1 MSRVSTKFTVTGCLF
16 LVLAMCVFWLISSYS
31 NRSLLQ
37 QQADGLGQALAEQT
51 AIQLTELILANDL
64 ISMNVVLNSLTEATG
79 VQRISVLSVDDAV
92 LAQAE
97 GRVEAIRPLVPLPV
111 PLAASRA
118 QYEAPIT
125 LNDAVAGTV
134 RLELNLDYIEAGAV
148 NSLLLIAAATFLL
161 LTVCVLLSGIYFQYV
176 VSFPANLLAFA
187 LSNIR
192 KGEIDTCPEPEA
204 NHELSAAIRQY
215 NATAEFLAQ
224 NTFLSQ
230 LSTHTPSSGS
240 PNSGT
245 AAGGQATTLLVI
257 SMANY
262 QYLASTLPSETLI
275 ELLNKYYFYIDKVSR
290 LYNGSVC
297 FCADG
302 EAVIH
307 FSSVEIEED
316 QSFFGICCAQL
327 FLQIIGDVNDV
338 GDDPIS
344 AKYRIAVH
352 SGQSLNSLYSPITQ
366 SSNNLSGETLD
377 EARMICQHCPDNA
390 LLISAAS
397 FEQAGGLSR
406 LDAEHEFKIGE
417 ATRISTFL
425 AREPMAEYKP
435 LIERQAIQLVTLF
448 AD

>member
-1 MSRVSTKFTVTGCLF
+1 
-16 LVLAMCVFWLISSYS
+16 MCVFWLISSYS

-51 AIQLTELILANDL
+51 AMQLTELVLANDL

-79 VQRISVLSVDDAV
+79 IQRISVLSVDDAV
-92 LAQAE
+92 LAEAE
-97 GRVEAIRPLVPLPV
+97 GREEAIRPLVPLPV
-111 PLAASRA
+111 PLASIRA
-118 QYEAPIT
+118 EYEAPIT

-134 RLELNLDYIEAGAV
+134 RLELNLDYIEAGAA
-148 NSLLLIAAATFLL
+148 NSLLLIVGATFLL
-161 LTVCVLLSGIYFQYV
+161 LTVCALLSGIYFQYV

-192 KGEIDTCPEPEA
+192 KGEIDTCPEPES
-204 NHELSAAIRQY
+204 NHELSATIRQY

-224 NTFLSQ
+224 NTFLNQ
-230 LSTHTPSSGS
+230 LSTRAPSSVNQS
-240 PNSGT
+240 SGT

-262 QYLASTLPSETLI
+262 QYLASTLPGEMLF
-275 ELLNKYYFYIDKVSR
+275 ELLNKYYFYIDKASR

-307 FSSVEIEED
+307 FSDVEMEED
-316 QSFFGICCAQL
+316 QAFFGACCAQL
-327 FLQIIGDVNDV
+327 FLQIISDVNDV
-338 GDDPIS
+338 GDDPIH

-377 EARMICQHCPDNA
+377 EARTICQHCPDNA

-406 LDAEHEFKIGE
+406 LDAEEEFEIGDDVRI
-417 ATRISTFL
+417 ATLL

-435 LIERQAIQLVTLF
+435 LIKRQAMQLVTLF
-448 AD
+448 VD